1 VIIGLNILP
10 IFINLILYKSQ
21 LLGNTVPSMHT
32 GPGLKR
38 SITLFQAVMYGIGLI
53 LGAGIYVLIGDVA
66 AIAGNAMW
74 ISFLLAAVMASLT
87 GLSYAELSS
96 IFPKSAAEYVYVKE
110 GIGNNFVALFVGCLT
125 IFVAVTSA
133 ATVAIGFSSYLAV
146 FLPQYPP
153 ILYGIALVLVL
164 SFLNY
169 YGIRE
174 SVWVNSIFTLVEV
187 SGLLIIIAVGL
198 STVSVTDTNYFEMPS
213 GTFSSH
219 AAIISTFLAS
229 TLLVFFAYYGFENI
243 SNISE
248 ETKNPTRTIPRALLF
263 SILVTTIIYIL
274 VAISTVALVGWEE
287 LSRSNAPLAL
297 AASKVLGNNGI
308 IILTILALFATTNT
322 FLMMLISGSRIIFGL
337 AKYDDAIPTILAE
350 VHSSRKTPWLAI
362 IFTMAFTLATIIL
375 YTGKISDVASIS
387 VFSILLVFALV
398 NLSVIRLRFKHPRL
412 SKPFTSP
419 FSVKKFPIL
428 PMIGLVIIIVMM
440 IQFNPH
446 VISSTLIPLISI
458 IILCLILTKRNTV
471 QN

>member
-1 VIIGLNILP
+1 MANIDSGSRL
-10 IFINLILYKSQ
+10 
-21 LLGNTVPSMHT
+21 H
-32 GPGLKR
+32 R
-38 SITLFQAVMYGIGLI
+38 SVTLVQAIMYGTGLI

-74 ISFLLAAVMASLT
+74 ISFLLAAVIASLT

-96 IFPKSAAEYVYVKE
+96 IFPKSAAEYIYVKE

-125 IFVAVTSA
+125 IFVAITSA
-133 ATVAIGFSSYLAV
+133 ATVAIGFSGYLAV
-146 FLPQYPP
+146 LLPQYPS

-169 YGIRE
+169 YGIKE
-174 SVWVNSIFTLVEV
+174 SVWVNTIFTLVEI
-187 SGLLIIIAVGL
+187 SGLLIIIAAGL
-198 STVSVTDTNYFEMPS
+198 SIGSVTDTNYFEMPS
-213 GTFSSH
+213 VAYSSH
-219 AAIISTFLAS
+219 AAIISTILAS

-248 ETKNPTRTIPRALLF
+248 ETKNPTRIIPRALLF
-263 SILVTTIIYIL
+263 SILATTIIYIL
-274 VAISTVALVGWEE
+274 VAISIVALVGWEE

-297 AASKVLGNNGI
+297 AASKALGNNGI

-322 FLMMLISGSRIIFGL
+322 VLMMLISGSRIIFGI

-350 VHSSRKTPWLAI
+350 VHSSRKTPWLAT

-387 VFSILLVFALV
+387 VFSILVVFALV
-398 NLSVIRLRFKHPRL
+398 NLSLISLRFKQPNLRR
-412 SKPFTSP
+412 PFMSP
-419 FSVKKFPIL
+419 LRVKKFPIL
-428 PMIGLVIIIVMM
+428 PMIGLVTTIVMM
-440 IQFNPH
+440 IQFDPR

-458 IILCLILTKRNTV
+458 IILCLILTKRKTV
-471 QN
+471 QKLEGTS

>member
-1 VIIGLNILP
+1 
-10 IFINLILYKSQ
+10 
-21 LLGNTVPSMHT
+21 VPAIDA
-32 GPGLKR
+32 GPGLRR
-38 SITLFQAVMYGIGLI
+38 SVTLLQAVMYGVGLI

-74 ISFLLAAVMASLT
+74 ISFLLAAAMATLT

-96 IFPKSAAEYVYVKE
+96 VFPKSAAEYVYVKA
-110 GIGNNFVALFVGCLT
+110 GFNNDFLALFIGCLT
-125 IFVAVTSA
+125 IFVAITSA
-133 ATVAIGFSSYLAV
+133 ATVAIGFSGYLAV
-146 FLPQYPP
+146 LLPGYPP
-153 ILYGIALVLVL
+153 MLYAIGLVLAL

-187 SGLLIIIAVGL
+187 SGLLIIIGVGL
-198 STVSVTDTNYFEMPS
+198 SIGSVADTNYLEMP
-213 GTFSSH
+213 GIAYSSH
-219 AAIISTFLAS
+219 AAIISTILAS
-229 TLLVFFAYYGFENI
+229 TVLVFFAYYGFENI

-248 ETKNPTRTIPRALLF
+248 ETKNPTRTIPRALVF

-287 LSRSNAPLAL
+287 ISRSNAPLAL
-297 AASKVLGNNGI
+297 AASKALGNNGI

-322 FLMMLISGSRIIFGL
+322 VLMMLISGSRIIFGI
-337 AKYDDAIPTILAE
+337 AKYDDAIPSILAE

-387 VFSILLVFALV
+387 VFSILVVFALV
-398 NLSVIRLRFKHPRL
+398 NLSVISLRFKQPSLRR
-412 SKPFTSP
+412 PFMSP
-419 FSVKKFPIL
+419 FRVKKFPVL
-428 PMIGLVIIIVMM
+428 PMIGLVITFVMM

-458 IILCLILTKRNTV
+458 IILCLILTKRKTV
-471 QN
+471 QKLEG